1 MCMQKDSNKYEEWLV
16 TIANARL
23 IYNTMEELEEML
35 DNHSIH
41 NNGIKRSFPTQ
52 QKKRSTFRDLRV
64 EVELM
69 TDGSVHLDQMLLD
82 YQRAWAF
89 FRQNLYRR
97 SNPEQI
103 AIELLSYCYHPY
115 NREGLGD
122 KRQNIYAQV
131 VDSGIDVPLLILMLM
146 KAMPGY
152 DSKDGDVTEMPRQY
166 ERVMQLMERFV
177 ANSQMFNL
185 MPAVTRARDEKNK
198 CRLMLYHHVSQ
209 ILNTY
214 ESYTLPGAL
223 YDTANDIKDCKVH
236 LDIKGFWNEC
246 GGQLLYTDFWQIED
260 DEAESGTSFVTY
272 WHKDAEN
279 RLTGI
284 RYTMVVIENGEG
296 GLVYYMVHPEAIK
309 HRMSGLPYG
318 DADQVWYQ
326 TKMVEDAPNEL
337 PLERLMYSGV
347 WPQEIK
353 LSRCTDEHVIKQYNK
368 WLHHN
373 CEIVKPYQH
382 LEYVFTPNLYA
393 ITQTHMYIPSEN
405 EGEFYK
411 VPTSA
416 HEGFEQIRLTDN
428 VGIMRMD
435 DKIYL
440 AFDEFMLYIE
450 TSQEELEKYG
460 IERVRRID

>member
-1 MCMQKDSNKYEEWLV
+1 MLKDTNKYEEWLT
-16 TIANARL
+16 TIANTRL
-23 IYNTMEELEEML
+23 IYNSMDELEEML

-41 NNGIKRSFPTQ
+41 NNGIKRSFPSQ
-52 QKKRSTFRDLRV
+52 QKMRSAFRDLKV

-69 TDGSVHLDQMLLD
+69 TDGFVHLDQMLLD

-103 AIELLSYCYHPY
+103 VLELLSYCYHPY
-115 NREGLGD
+115 HREGLGS
-122 KRQNIYAQV
+122 KKQGVFEQV
-131 VDSGIDVPLLILMLM
+131 VESDINVPLLVLMLM

-152 DSKDGDVTEMPRQY
+152 DSKDGDVAEMPRQY
-166 ERVMQLMERFV
+166 ERVMQLMESFV

-185 MPAVTRARDEKNK
+185 MPAITRARDEEKK

-209 ILNTY
+209 ILDTY
-214 ESYTLPGAL
+214 ESYTVPVGL
-223 YDTANDIKDCKVH
+223 YDMANAVKDSMVH
-236 LDIKGFWNEC
+236 LDIEGLWNEC
-246 GGQLLYTDFWQIED
+246 EGQLLYTNFWQIED
-260 DEAESGTSFVTY
+260 DDSKSGTYFVTH

-284 RYTMVVIENGEG
+284 RYIMIVIEGADG
-296 GLVYYMVHPEAIK
+296 GLVYYMQHPEAIM
-309 HRMSGLPYG
+309 HRMSGLTYG
-318 DADQVWYQ
+318 DTDQVWYRTQ
-326 TKMVEDAPNEL
+326 MLEDTPNEL
-337 PLERLMYSGV
+337 SLKRLMYSEV

-353 LSRCTDEHVIKQYNK
+353 LSRCTDEAVIKQYNK
-368 WLHHN
+368 WLHHD

-393 ITQTHMYIPSEN
+393 ITQTHLYIPSEI

-411 VPTSA
+411 VPKSA
-416 HEGFEQIRLTDN
+416 HEGFERIQLTDG

-435 DKIYL
+435 GKTYL
-440 AFDEFMLYIE
+440 AFDEFVLYID
-450 TSQEELEKYG
+450 TSQEELSKYG
-460 IERVRRID
+460 IERVKEID